1 MLLGARTKKQLR
13 LASVDPSSRLPSD
26 FQLVHRTAEGRFL
39 STSGFS
45 PSFFPLFFEASFYAT
60 MVLLPGQS
68 TSGEYFS
75 LPPSLYSL
83 PSYLSHRTYPSVQ
96 ILHLLHLRVQ
106 SPCASQHRQ
115 SPLLR
120 PSRLSSRSSHI
131 WSISSPIFYIL
142 VSSFS
147 TLFAAQ

>member
-83 PSYLSHRTYPSVQ
+83 PFSIVSLSAYLSISTNSAPPSPPRPVT
-96 ILHLLHLRVQ
+96 LRLAASSVSTPQAVSPLQQVQ
-106 SPCASQHRQ
+106 SH
-115 SPLLR
+115 LVY
-120 PSRLSSRSSHI
+120 I
-131 WSISSPIFYIL
+131 VPIFLQTSI
-142 VSSFS
+142 F
-147 TLFAAQ
+147 F